1 MVESEDNSNEL
12 EVEQEN
18 IKLKKDLSDKNTTI
32 RNQRIGL
39 IGVTALL
46 FAAFL
51 FRPSKALEIIETI
64 TNDN

>member
-1 MVESEDNSNEL
+1 VVESVNNSNEL
-12 EVEQEN
+12 EQEN
-18 IKLKKDLSDKNTTI
+18 KKLKKNLSDKNTPI
-32 RNQRIGL
+32 RNQQIGL

-51 FRPSKALEIIETI
+51 FRPSKVLEIIETI

>member
-1 MVESEDNSNEL
+1 MVESVNNSNEL
-12 EVEQEN
+12 KQEN
-18 IKLKKDLSDKNTTI
+18 QKLKKDLSDRNITI
-32 RNQRIGL
+32 CNQQISL

-51 FRPSKALEIIETI
+51 FHPSKVLEAIETI